1 VWLGNFLYII
11 IILNMLVITGMLE
24 LFFPNKL
31 VHLVRKSEGGGHR
44 NDLAETGSNRKKLE
58 IVELFNMPWR
68 LGIVSACQRG
78 NSSYGS

>member
-31 VHLVRKSEGGGHR
+31 VHLVRKSEGGGDTATIWLKPAVIEK
-44 NDLAETGSNRKKLE
+44 NLKS
-58 IVELFNMPWR
+58 
-68 LGIVSACQRG
+68 
-78 NSSYGS
+78 